1 MTIDSSTAGKSKDIP
16 KPSFPSPRRRSS
28 VAQAAAANQDPAPE
42 ATMLDRM
49 PLAAGEGRADQAA
62 DETSH
67 EVRPAPPSLPAEQ
80 VATPAVPQPPARER
94 GRTRGVSAP
103 RPAPAAAQ
111 APKRPAASKD
121 ILLSLPEDAK
131 ERMVNTITWTQPH
144 TGIGQQ
150 QKFIRKAIS
159 DLCDR
164 LERDFN
170 NGEPFPA
177 PARIEE

>member
-1 MTIDSSTAGKSKDIP
+1 MTIESSAASKSKDIP
-16 KPSFPSPRRRSS
+16 KPAFPSPRRRSS
-28 VAQAAAANQDPAPE
+28 VAQAAAANQDHTADVTTPAPV
-42 ATMLDRM
+42 
-49 PLAAGEGRADQAA
+49 PAAGEWRSDESA
-62 DETSH
+62 DEAIQQGT
-67 EVRPAPPSLPAEQ
+67 PAPSLTDDGVLEK
-80 VATPAVPQPPARER
+80 AVPPPAARER
-94 GRTRGVSAP
+94 GRARGSSAA
-103 RPAPAAAQ
+103 RPSPTAVAN

-170 NGEPFPA
+170 SGQPFPA